1 MLTEKD
7 FLQIEKKNSSIDK
20 VKSQL
25 QDFENGF
32 SYADIIQAATP
43 HQGIITIDEEN
54 QTKYVTKYENEIQ
67 KGLNVAKF
75 VPASGAATRMF
86 KSLFEY
92 LHASPE
98 QQVKMATDQP
108 YSSFL
113 AHLKFF
119 AFYEDLKSVIPDFE
133 HQKENLSQSEFLK
146 IVLEALLNAKGL
158 DYGAL
163 PKGLLKFH
171 QYDTETSTPLE
182 EHLREAVSYA
192 ADASHKAAIHF
203 TVSPEHHERFLSLV
217 ANVKPA
223 FEKEHNVQ
231 LDISFSYQ
239 KSSTDTIAVNPDNTP
254 FRTATGELLFRPGG
268 HGALIENLND
278 LDHELVFIKNIDNVV
293 PAYLQPDTIQYKK
306 VLAGLLLEKRD
317 HLVDILTGLDK
328 DHADAT
334 QKGFE
339 FINGE
344 LKIEIP
350 QAVLDAEPD
359 KQKQY
364 IISHLNRPI
373 RICGMVKNEGEPGGG
388 PFWVK
393 QPNGD
398 ITLQIVEGAQID
410 PKNVEKQN
418 ILSQSTH
425 FNPVDLICYL
435 NDYRGIKF
443 DLTPF
448 VDKSTGFISEKTQ
461 NGKPLKALELPG
473 LWNGAMANW
482 LTFFVEVP
490 ITTFN
495 PVKTVMDLLR
505 PQHQPQREAMDAHHK

>member
-7 FLQIEKKNSSIDK
+7 FLQIEKKKSSIDK
-20 VKSQL
+20 VKRQL

-32 SYADIIQAATP
+32 PYADIIQPATV
-43 HQGIITIDEEN
+43 HQGIITIDKEN
-54 QTKYVTKYENEIQ
+54 QAKYVSKYENRIQ
-67 KGLNVAKF
+67 NGLNTAKF

-92 LHASPE
+92 LHTTTTE
-98 QQVKMATDQP
+98 QVKMATEQP
-108 YSSFL
+108 YASFL

-119 AFYEDLKSVIPDFE
+119 AFYEDLKNVIPNLDQ
-133 HQKENLSQSEFLK
+133 QKENLSQSEFLK
-146 IVLEALLNAKGL
+146 IVLEGLLNADGL

-171 QYDTETSTPLE
+171 QYEAESSTPLE
-182 EHLREAVSYA
+182 EHLREAAGYA
-192 ADASHKAAIHF
+192 ADGSHKAAIHF

-217 ANVKPA
+217 TQVKPR
-223 FEKEHNVQ
+223 FEKAHNIQ

-254 FRTATGELLFRPGG
+254 FRTASGELLFRPGG

-278 LDHELVFIKNIDNVV
+278 LDLELVFIKNIDNVV

-306 VLAGLLLEKRD
+306 VLAGLLIEKRD
-317 HLVDILTGLDK
+317 VIADILTGLDN
-328 DHADAT
+328 AEVDAA

-339 FINGE
+339 FINNE

-350 QAVLDAEPD
+350 QTILEGDFSV
-359 KQKQY
+359 QKQY
-364 IISHLNRPI
+364 IVNHLNRPI

-393 QPNGD
+393 QSNGD

-410 PKNVEKQN
+410 PENVDKQN

-435 NDYRGIKF
+435 CDYKDNKF

-505 PQHQPQREAMDAHHK
+505 PQHQPQQETTDAHHK

>member
-7 FLQIEKKNSSIDK
+7 FLQIEKKKTSIDK
-20 VKSQL
+20 VKSQI
-25 QDFENGF
+25 QDFQNGF
-32 SYADIIQAATP
+32 PFADIIQPATP
-43 HQGIITIDEEN
+43 NQGIITIDEEN
-54 QTKYVTKYENEIQ
+54 QAKYVTQYENRLQ
-67 KGLNVAKF
+67 KGLKVAKF

-92 LHASPE
+92 LHATAEE
-98 QQVKMATDQP
+98 QAQMVTDQP
-108 YSSFL
+108 YASFL
-113 AHLKFF
+113 AHLKYF
-119 AFYEDLKSVIPDFE
+119 AFYEDLKQVIPNFSQ
-133 HQKENLSQSEFLK
+133 QKTELSRAEFLR
-146 IVLEALLNAKGL
+146 IVLEALLTTEGL

-171 QYDTETSTPLE
+171 QYDATSSTPLE
-182 EHLREAVSYA
+182 EHLREAIGYA
-192 ADASHKAAIHF
+192 VDGSQKAAIHF
-203 TVSPEHHERFLSLV
+203 TVSPEHQDRFLDLV
-217 ANVKPA
+217 AKVKPT
-223 FEKEHNVQ
+223 FEKKYQ
-231 LDISFSYQ
+231 IQIDISFSYQ
-239 KSSTDTIAVNPDNTP
+239 KPSTDTIAVNPDNTP
-254 FRTATGELLFRPGG
+254 FRTSTGELLFRPAG

-278 LDHELVFIKNIDNVV
+278 LDHELIFIKNIDNVV
-293 PAYLQPDTIQYKK
+293 PAYLQTDTIQYKK

-317 HLVDILTGLDK
+317 RIADILTGLTS
-328 DHADAT
+328 DHSDAI

-339 FINGE
+339 FINDE
-344 LKIEIP
+344 LKMAIP
-350 QAVLDAEPD
+350 QAILDADFNE
-359 KQKQY
+359 QKQY
-364 IISHLNRPI
+364 ITNHLNRPI

-393 QPNGD
+393 QSSGD

-410 PKNVEKQN
+410 PANQEKQN

-435 NDYRGIKF
+435 YDYKGNKF
-443 DLTPF
+443 NLTPF

-482 LTFFVEVP
+482 ISFFVEVP

-505 PQHQPQREAMDAHHK
+505 PQHQPQQEATNMHHK